1 MSTLAIFVAIAS
13 MQAAIS
19 TADMGVVATSVEAT
33 SESVDPQDD
42 LTSAD
47 DKTLICKRQTI
58 AGSRLRTREDCKTAE
73 GWRRH
78 KRETRMEF
86 KRARSRVADT
96 AK

>member
-13 MQAAIS
+13 VQAAIS
-19 TADMGVVATSVEAT
+19 TADMGVVEAT

-42 LTSAD
+42 LTPAD